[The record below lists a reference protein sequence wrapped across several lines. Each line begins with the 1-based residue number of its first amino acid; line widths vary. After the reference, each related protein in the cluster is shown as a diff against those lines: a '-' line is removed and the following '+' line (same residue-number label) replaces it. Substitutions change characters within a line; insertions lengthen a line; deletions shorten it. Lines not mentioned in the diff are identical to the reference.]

1 MSDVLTR
8 HHFDPVERT
17 HTWERLQDVEPI
29 LDWTKEQQSESQGF
43 APTFHFI
50 GQIPNIIIE
59 KWLNE
64 DGIEYREL
72 MSGDGLER
80 IVKRKLRDPD
90 YAWLRTTSKRF

>member
-1 MSDVLTR
+1 MSVVTR
-8 HHFDPVERT
+8 HHFDHVERR
-17 HTWERLQDVEPI
+17 HIFERIQDVEPY
-29 LDWTKEQQSESQGF
+29 LEANKASQAESQGF
-43 APTFHFI
+43 APTFHLI
-50 GQIPNIIIE
+50 GSIPNVIIE